1 MNTHGASVPE
11 LVVVLA
17 ILGMVFTLGLPPLT
31 DVLAEEGLATAA
43 REVSTILIGARDR
56 AVFQGVD
63 VGVKWVL
70 SGGDLVLSVYQDGNG
85 NGVTTADIKKGVD
98 RLVAGPF
105 GLRNKYPGITFS
117 FVPGFNG
124 TDPGG
129 EAIGNLADPI
139 RFGASNICS
148 FSPVGESSPG
158 SVYLSN
164 KQHRQAAVRVTPANA
179 KIQIFTWHGKTLKW
193 VKRW

>member
-1 MNTHGASVPE
+1 MNTRGASLPE

-17 ILGMVFTLGLPPLT
+17 ILGIVFTLGLPPLT

-63 VGVKWVL
+63 VGVKWVS

-129 EAIGNLADPI
+129 AAIGDLADPI

-158 SVYLSN
+158 SVYLSSRRS
-164 KQHRQAAVRVTPANA
+164 RQAAVRVTPANA
-179 KIQIFTWHGKTLKW
+179 KIQVFTWHGKTLKW

>member
-17 ILGMVFTLGLPPLT
+17 ILGIVFTLGLPPLT

-56 AVFQGVD
+56 AVFQGAD
-63 VGVKWVL
+63 VGVKWV
-70 SGGDLVLSVYQDGNG
+70 SSEGDLVLSVYQDGNG
-85 NGVTTADIKKGVD
+85 DGVTTADIKKGVD

-129 EAIGNLADPI
+129 AAIGDLADPI

-164 KQHRQAAVRVTPANA
+164 RQRRQAAVRVTPANA
-179 KIQIFTWHGKTLKW
+179 KIQVFTWHGKTLKW

>member
-1 MNTHGASVPE
+1 MRGTSLAE
-11 LVVVLA
+11 MIVVLA
-17 ILGMVFTLGLPPLT
+17 ILGIVFSLGLPPLT
-31 DVLAEEGLATAA
+31 EVLAEEGLAAAA
-43 REVSTILIGARDR
+43 REVSTIFIGARDR
-56 AVFQGVD
+56 AVFQGAD
-63 VGVKWVL
+63 VGVKWV
-70 SGGDLVLSVYQDGNG
+70 SSDGDLVLSVYQDGNA

-105 GLRNKYPGITFS
+105 GLRNKYPGITYS
-117 FVPGFNG
+117 FVPGFDG

-139 RFGASNICS
+139 RFGNSNICS

-164 KQHRQAAVRVTPANA
+164 RKHRQAAVRVTPANA

-193 VKRW
+193 IKRW

>member
-105 GLRNKYPGITFS
+105 GLRNRHPGITFS

-164 KQHRQAAVRVTPANA
+164 KKHRQAAVRVTPANA

>member
-17 ILGMVFTLGLPPLT
+17 ILGMVFILGLPPLT

-56 AVFQGVD
+56 AVFQGAD
-63 VGVKWVL
+63 VGVKCVS

-105 GLRNKYPGITFS
+105 GLRDKNPGITFS

-124 TDPGG
+124 MDPGG
-129 EAIGNLADPI
+129 AAIGNLADPI

-164 KQHRQAAVRVTPANA
+164 RRSRQAAVRVTPANA
-179 KIQIFTWHGKTLKW
+179 KIQVFTWHGKTLKW
-193 VKRW
+193 IKRW